1 MTETTFDAN
10 DETTYGC
17 TILELLDATAHVDHY
32 DSVLDSYVTIYGL
45 HVWNYERNQC
55 EHVEVSVVDA
65 VGTVAIPDYIID
77 AWNHPRHQARTT
89 NWQKINR

>member
-17 TILELLDATAHVDHY
+17 TILELLDATFVGERY
-32 DSVLDSYVTIYGL
+32 DMKRNSVTITFTL
-45 HVWNYERNQC
+45 HVWNHERNQC
-55 EHVEVSVVDA
+55 EHAVVYVDDNE
-65 VGTVAIPDYIID
+65 GTVAIPDYIID